1 MDVDKYRIR
10 EIPTRHCLRNGIN
23 VLSSTQSGMNHT
35 KQHQCAGS
43 NKLETR
49 RKIVQQ
55 KRSSKATKVPPQDIP
70 YRIGSNK
77 EVKKKKKKKNKKYEG
92 EFFVN
97 ETVNAFLVLNRADVP
112 DA

>member
-49 RKIVQQ
+49 RQQ
-55 KRSSKATKVPPQDIP
+55 DSTTEKRQRRFHLKT

-77 EVKKKKKKKNKKYEG
+77 KSKKRKKNMKG
-92 EFFVN
+92 NFFVK
-97 ETVNAFLVLNRADVP
+97 ETINAVLVLNGADVP